1 MQFLVLTRQFSPP
14 PIEMVAPLLEAT
26 QAWLARYRG
35 SGKITSAWAVAGT
48 PNGGGLLE
56 VDSHEELDEIVG
68 DFPLA
73 PFSTMEVIALSDLDR
88 SLETAKAQATQARE
102 AMGSAV
108 SR

>member
-1 MQFLVLTRQFSPP
+1 MQFLVLARQFSAP
-14 PIEMVAPLLEAT
+14 PIDLVAPLLGAT
-26 QAWLARYRG
+26 QDWVARHRA
-35 SGKITSAWAVAGT
+35 SGKMTSAWAFAGT
-48 PNGGGLLE
+48 PNGGGVLE

-68 DFPLA
+68 EFPFA